1 MLDIQAIRAQFPGL
15 GRQVDG
21 KPAIFFDGPA
31 GTQVPICVA
40 DAVRDA
46 LLHTNANHG
55 GVFATSR
62 ESDAMLDRARV
73 VLRDFLGAH
82 EERAVVFGANM
93 TTMTFQFSRALAR
106 TWQPGDEIILSDSDH
121 DANVT
126 PWVLAAHEAG
136 VKVHRM
142 RLRPED
148 CTLDL
153 DDYRCKL
160 SSRTKLVAVGVA
172 SNATGTIHPVREI
185 TRLAHEVGA
194 VVYLDAVHFG
204 PHGLIDV
211 SDWGCDG
218 LICSAYKFFGPH
230 VGILWARPDLL
241 ERWPAYKVRPAA
253 DTIPD
258 RWMTGTQ
265 NHEGIAGTM
274 AAVEYLMGLSA
285 AAGGPM
291 DGRSAVVRTM
301 TTIADIE
308 RELSRHFLDG
318 MAAKRGWK
326 VWGMTD
332 AARLSERVPTFS
344 ITHES
349 QSPESIAR
357 RLASEGIF
365 VWHGN
370 YYALPLTESLG
381 VEPAGMV
388 RVGMV
393 HYNTHEE
400 IERFLA
406 VL

>member
-1 MLDIQAIRAQFPGL
+1 
-15 GRQVDG
+15 
-21 KPAIFFDGPA
+21 
-31 GTQVPICVA
+31 
-40 DAVRDA
+40 
-46 LLHTNANHG
+46 
-55 GVFATSR
+55 
-62 ESDAMLDRARV
+62 
-73 VLRDFLGAH
+73 
-82 EERAVVFGANM
+82 
-93 TTMTFQFSRALAR
+93 
-106 TWQPGDEIILSDSDH
+106 
-121 DANVT
+121 
-126 PWVLAAHEAG
+126 
-136 VKVHRM
+136 
-142 RLRPED
+142 
-148 CTLDL
+148 
-153 DDYRCKL
+153 
-160 SSRTKLVAVGVA
+160 
-172 SNATGTIHPVREI
+172 
-185 TRLAHEVGA
+185 
-194 VVYLDAVHFG
+194 
-204 PHGLIDV
+204 
-211 SDWGCDG
+211 
-218 LICSAYKFFGPH
+218 
-230 VGILWARPDLL
+230 
-241 ERWPAYKVRPAA
+241 
-253 DTIPD
+253 
-258 RWMTGTQ
+258 
-265 NHEGIAGTM
+265 M